1 MSGNETH
8 GPAGTLPARGR
19 GALAES
25 TGATWRPVDEGGP
38 AEEDDATRDWDNEG
52 GHERGHERG
61 HVAHHP
67 RATDH
72 DPARPPDPEALRV
85 TGVLASALPPE
96 LGTPH
101 EPVTYTVPA
110 VFSRQVTREEQDA
123 IEGDAVRH
131 RLADAGFEDVELTV
145 SDRRLL
151 IEHTSLAALK
161 GGLAHEVADVLRDLG
176 RDLVAEHDRLAAEI
190 AELQKEEDRRAAVVL
205 VEAEQIRFE

>member
-8 GPAGTLPARGR
+8 GPAGTLRAGGR

-25 TGATWRPVDEGGP
+25 TGAAWRPVEEDGP

-52 GHERGHERG
+52 GHERGH
-61 HVAHHP
+61 VAHHP
-67 RATDH
+67 RAAGH
-72 DPARPPDPEALRV
+72 DPAPPPDPDALRV
-85 TGVLASALPPE
+85 TGVLATALPPE

-101 EPVTYTVPA
+101 EPVTYTVPG
-110 VFSRQVTREEQDA
+110 VLSRRVTREEQDA
-123 IEGDAVRH
+123 IEADAVRR

-151 IEHTSLAALK
+151 IGHTSLAALK
-161 GGLAHEVADVLRDLG
+161 GGLAHEIANVLRDLG